1 MLSRN
6 DHDGLVM
13 RLYASALGDTPWVD
27 TLAHFA
33 NQFHSSAAAIQVSDP
48 LYKNITAESH
58 GYSKEF
64 AAEFYASDVYERDPR
79 IKYYRSV
86 RPGDIYFDH
95 CLYDVAEMERDP
107 RCRES
112 IDILKVKYQ
121 LGAALSLPN
130 DVTAFLVVLSTASEG
145 HASEAA
151 ISAFRRL
158 VPHIDQACALGHLME
173 QKSTTQTVLL
183 DALASKA
190 DGVILLDRT
199 GAPTFVNDP
208 ARQML
213 AAGDGLAFRD
223 GAFVTRRGPET
234 RCLQRL
240 VLDAIAASDGAG
252 DRPGGETLVTRPSGL
267 HPYVLRVMPAP
278 PTERFLA
285 GQSIAC
291 VVHLRDLAA
300 IRLPSAASLSAVF
313 GLTERE
319 VDLAIELVRSTSLQ
333 SAAGNAGMAVNTA
346 RNHLQNIFRKCNASS
361 QAEAVQLFSRLP

>member
-6 DHDGLVM
+6 DHDGLVR
-13 RLYASALGDTPWVD
+13 RLYASAMGDTPWTD
-27 TLAHFA
+27 TLAHVA
-33 NQFHSSAAAIQVSDP
+33 NLFHSSAAAVQVSDP
-48 LYKNITAESH
+48 SYQNISVENH

-64 AAEFYASDVYERDPR
+64 AAEFYASDVYARDPR
-79 IKYYRSV
+79 IDYYRAV
-86 RPGDIYFDH
+86 RPGDVYFDH
-95 CLYDVAEMERDP
+95 CLYDVAAMERDP

-121 LGAALSLPN
+121 LGSAISLPN
-130 DVTAFLVVLSTASEG
+130 DATAFLVILSTGREG

-158 VPHIDQACALGHLME
+158 APHIEQALTLGQVIE
-173 QKSTTQTVLL
+173 QQAATQAVLL
-183 DALASKA
+183 DALDSKT
-190 DGVILLDRT
+190 DGVVLLDRT
-199 GAPTFVNDP
+199 GAPTFMNDP
-208 ARQML
+208 AQRIL
-213 AAGDGLAFRD
+213 AACDGLAFTE

-234 RCLQRL
+234 RGLQRM
-240 VLDAIAASDGAG
+240 VRDAIAASEGSG
-252 DRPGGETLVTRPSGL
+252 DRPGGEILVSRPSGL
-267 HPYVLRVMPAP
+267 HPYVLRVMSAP

-291 VVHLRDLAA
+291 VIHLRDLAA
-300 IRLPSAASLSAVF
+300 VRLPSAASLSAVF

-319 VDLAIELVRSTSLQ
+319 ADLAIELVRSASLQ

-346 RNHLQNIFRKCNASS
+346 RNHLQSIFRKCNASS